1 MASKKDNIGFL
12 LHDVAR
18 LMRWEFERKAQSVGL
33 TRSQW
38 QAIVRLSRE
47 DGIQQKQLADLLEV
61 TPITLSGLLDRMERD
76 GWIER
81 RDDPEDRRAKRIYL
95 TPKIRQEGVIETLQD
110 LGQEVRRTALA
121 GFKQTEI
128 KQLGQLLEHMRSNL
142 CDKRTE
148 SDH

>member
-1 MASKKDNIGFL
+1 RKENIGFL

-33 TRSQW
+33 TRAQW

-47 DGIQQKQLADLLEV
+47 DGIQQKQLAKHLEV

-110 LGQEVRRTALA
+110 LGQSVRQTALA
-121 GFKQTEI
+121 GLKQAEI
-128 KQLGQLLEHMRSNL
+128 KQLRQLLEHMLGNL
-142 CDKRTE
+142 SEKRA
-148 SDH
+148 